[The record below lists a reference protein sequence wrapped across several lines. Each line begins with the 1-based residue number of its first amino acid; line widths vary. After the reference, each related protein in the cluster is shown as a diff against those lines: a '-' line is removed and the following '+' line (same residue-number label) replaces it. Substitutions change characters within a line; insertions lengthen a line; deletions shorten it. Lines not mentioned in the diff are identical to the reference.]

1 MSEQTNEQRKERY
14 DVLSVREYRSG
25 QEIKT
30 QWARMGSAWP
40 NRDGSF
46 NLQLFG
52 VPVPD
57 KDTGLIKLHMRK
69 YEPRDESPGGSG
81 GNAPDP
87 RPTQPP
93 VDDDLVDTTLPTP
106 PDYPDA
112 YRHDTSRPAP
122 YRDATPPAR
131 DEYPYNEDTGEV
143 TAYQRPDI
151 RDF

>member
-1 MSEQTNEQRKERY
+1 MSEQTNERKERY

-30 QWARMGSAWP
+30 QWSRMGSAWP

-69 YEPRDESPGGSG
+69 YEPREEAPSGNG
-81 GNAPDP
+81 GNAPAP
-87 RPTQPP
+87 ASRPAPP
-93 VDDDLVDTTLPTP
+93 VDDDLVDTTP
-106 PDYPDA
+106 PDYPNYGA
-112 YRHDTSRPAP
+112 GSSLRPAP
-122 YRDATPPAR
+122 YGDATPPAR
-131 DEYPYNEDTGEV
+131 DEFPCDEDTGEV
-143 TAYQRPDI
+143 TAYQRPDT
-151 RDF
+151 RSF

>member
-1 MSEQTNEQRKERY
+1 MSEQTNGQKERY

-46 NLQLFG
+46 NLQLFA

-69 YEPRDESPGGSG
+69 YEPREEATGGNG
-81 GNAPDP
+81 GNAPSPAP
-87 RPTQPP
+87 RPAPS
-93 VDDDLVDTTLPTP
+93 VDDDLVDTTP

-112 YRHDTSRPAP
+112 YRPGS
-122 YRDATPPAR
+122 YRDATPPLR
-131 DEYPYNEDTGEV
+131 DEYPHHDEDTGEV
-143 TAYQRPDI
+143 TAYQRPDM
-151 RDF
+151 RNF